1 MSSLSRKQR
10 RALLKKNIGQKAI
23 LSEEEYNQLYEAI
36 KKDVCQQVTY
46 KTLAVAIGILDKS
59 YGKLK
64 PRETRFEVFLEEYK
78 HELELLE
85 TPTLLQNEYEE
96 RLKKVGLEIKW

>member
-1 MSSLSRKQR
+1 MSSLARKQR
-10 RALLKKNIGQKAI
+10 RAMIKKNIGQKAI
-23 LSEEEYNQLYEAI
+23 LSEEEYNQLYDAI
-36 KKDVCQQVTY
+36 RKDVCQQVVY

-64 PRETRFEVFLEEYK
+64 PRNTRFKVFLEEYK

-96 RLKKVGLEIKW
+96 RLKKVGIEIKW